1 MKKNP
6 YNFNEI
12 PTELKNLPQWVL
24 WRKEER
30 NGKPTKIPYQANGEM
45 AQANNR
51 RTWSTFATAVK
62 FYLEGDYDGIG
73 FVFSR
78 QDNYIGIDIDKCVVA
93 GKTNTFATEIIDTL
107 DSYTEFSPSGKRY
120 PHHYQREP
128 STICFRYW
136 KEEYQAWFRNLLIRT
151 ILHIHWKSRKF
162 LMMCMIVRM
171 N

>member
-12 PTELKNLPQWVL
+12 STELKTY
-24 WRKEER
+24 RSGCFGAKKR

-93 GKTNTFATEIIDTL
+93 GKTNTFATEIIDTV
-107 DSYTEFSPSGKRY
+107 DSYTEFSPSGKGI
-120 PHHYQREP
+120 HIIIKGTFH
-128 STICFRYW
+128 
-136 KEEYQAWFRNLLIRT
+136 NL
-151 ILHIHWKSRKF
+151 F
-162 LMMCMIVRM
+162 
-171 N
+171 